1 MREWLIEKLG
11 CVPRETFLTEQAEAQ
26 RANASLRKAQE
37 ALSSEKSRH
46 DRTSQEFQEFQ
57 IQQQSKHEELAAEF
71 KEFVIAVVNA
81 NLLKNKGETHLL
93 NKLTRYPEKHA
104 NRIRKT
110 HDALRKNKML

>member
-1 MREWLIEKLG
+1 MREWLIEKFG
-11 CVPRETFLTEQAEAQ
+11 GIPRETFLSVQAEAQ
-26 RANASLRKAQE
+26 RAHADLRQTQESLKA
-37 ALSSEKSRH
+37 EKSRH

-57 IQQQSKHEELAAEF
+57 IQQQSRHEALEADF

-110 HDALRKNKML
+110 HANLRKNKML